1 MLSDKNGK
9 FYTNHLYGLRAI
21 CALTVALYHYKT
33 VSTSPITNNLF
44 IENGYRF
51 VDIFFSLSG
60 FILYLKYSEIKKE
73 FRNIYIFLKKRFFR
87 LFPLHLL
94 LLFLF
99 FLIEIAKFFV
109 EKKFNLYGNS
119 HAFEILDIENFFLK
133 LLMLEGFWGDVN
145 ATLALN
151 PVSWSISVEFFC
163 YILLISILV
172 LSSRSFGIFIFILLV
187 LSSLSILAYNRS
199 FFEIGNLMCLMRTIY
214 SFFLPIIIFILLKKI
229 DFKTNN
235 FFIYII
241 FSLLIYLITLNTISS
256 YILCP
261 ILVGLFINLTLNK
274 KKNNYLISV
283 LSSNF
288 LIFLGKISYGIY
300 MFHVLVWWSI
310 SQFFRFILEYQ
321 TKFVPSKEITILDLS
336 VLESNLVLIL
346 GITIT
351 IIISSLSYHFF
362 ENRFYKK

>member
-1 MLSDKNGK
+1 MSLDKNGK

-60 FILYLKYSEIKKE
+60 FILYLKYSEIKKKFE
-73 FRNIYIFLKKRFFR
+73 NIYIFLKKRFLR

-99 FLIEIAKFFV
+99 FLIEIAKLLV
-109 EKKFNLYGNS
+109 EKKFNLYGNT
-119 HAFEILDIENFFLK
+119 HAFEILNIKSFFLK
-133 LLMLEGFWGDVN
+133 LLMLEGFWGNVN

-163 YILLISILV
+163 YILFISILV
-172 LSSRSFGIFIFILLV
+172 LINRSFHIFIFFFLV
-187 LSSLSILAYNRS
+187 LSSLSILIYNNS
-199 FFEIGNLMCLMRTIY
+199 FFDIGNLMCLIRSFY
-214 SFFLPIIIFILLKKI
+214 SFFLPIIVFILFKKI
-229 DFKTNN
+229 DYKGNN
-235 FFIYII
+235 FSIYII
-241 FSLLIYLITLNTISS
+241 FFLLIYLITLNTILS

-261 ILVGLFINLTLNK
+261 LLVSIFINLTLNK
-274 KKNNYLISV
+274 VKNNYLISI

-288 LIFLGKISYGIY
+288 LMFLGKISYGIY

-310 SQFFRFILEYQ
+310 SQLFRFILKYE
-321 TKFVPSKEITILDLS
+321 TKFVPSKEIRILDLS
-336 VLESNLVLIL
+336 IIESNIVLIL
-346 GITIT
+346 GIIIT
-351 IIISSLSYHFF
+351 IIISSLSYYFF
-362 ENRFYKK
+362 ENKFYKK